1 MATRSG
7 PFSTLRSAAT
17 FAANDTWYEC
27 TNTIQMGRAAN
38 CIRLYTTVATATVG
52 NVEYYVQHS
61 PDGGTTYYDYSGS
74 GDTLEIWGTHV
85 FSGAATKSLEL
96 QGINLPPNEIIKVF
110 FRCTAGAASATVA
123 IQALAYESSSS
134 TADIA
139 TGDIEVSL
147 DVLDDWDGTEG
158 DAAGTD
164 GGRILVE
171 AKSSQKSAV
180 DDGDDVIPVAN
191 LNGELVPAGFT
202 WATTSQRQEEID
214 PVSAHHAEST
224 LLALTNIA
232 TNTTGYGYLDMDGYR
247 YVALQGET
255 SGTTPTDVLTVT
267 LEASIQDD
275 GTAQA
280 SCAYQDV
287 TLELTGVASW
297 IDTDFM
303 LLVDIPLAIKYLR
316 VKYVTSNDSGA
327 DADLTV
333 YAKRMF

>member
-7 PFSTLRSAAT
+7 PFKTLRAAAT
-17 FAANDTWYEC
+17 FAVIDTWYEC
-27 TNTIQMGRAAN
+27 TNTIQMGPSAN
-38 CIRLYTTVATATVG
+38 CLRLYTTVGTASAG
-52 NVEYYVQHS
+52 NIEYYIQHS
-61 PDGGTTYYDYSGS
+61 PDGGTTYFDYSGA
-74 GDTLEIWGTHV
+74 GDTIEIWGTHV
-85 FSGAATKSLEL
+85 FSAAGTKSIEL
-96 QGINLPPNEIIKVF
+96 VGVNLPPNEVVKVF
-110 FRCTAGAASATVA
+110 FRASAGAASATVA
-123 IQALAYESSSS
+123 IQALAFDS
-134 TADIA
+134 TSAASDV
-139 TGDIEVSL
+139 GDVSVSL
-147 DVLDDWDGTEG
+147 ATMDDWDGTEG
-158 DAAGTD
+158 SAAGTD
-164 GGRILVE
+164 GGRIMVE
-171 AKSSQKSAV
+171 AKSSQKTAV

-202 WATTSQRQEEID
+202 WATTSQRKEEID

-232 TNTTGYGYLDMDGYR
+232 TNTTGYGYLDLDGYR

-280 SCAYQDV
+280 SCTYQDV
-287 TLELTGVASW
+287 TLELAGVASW
-297 IDTDFM
+297 VDTDFM
-303 LLVDIPLAIKYLR
+303 VFIDVPLAIKYLR